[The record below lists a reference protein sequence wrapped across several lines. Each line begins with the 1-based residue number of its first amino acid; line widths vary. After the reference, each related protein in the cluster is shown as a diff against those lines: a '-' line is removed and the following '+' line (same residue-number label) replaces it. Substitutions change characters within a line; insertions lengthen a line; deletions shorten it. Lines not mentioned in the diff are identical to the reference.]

1 MEISNTPKGSKS
13 IDNIVQTTKATDS
26 KPQEGEGCKK
36 EEFDAMLDTLK
47 GNDISKK

>member
-1 MEISNTPKGSKS
+1 MEISNSPKAPNTSE
-13 IDNIVQTTKATDS
+13 NAVQTPKATDS

-36 EEFDAMLDTLK
+36 EEFDAMLDTLR